1 MGEPVDKQ
9 MNMGAGPVRFMIGIG
24 RIAMAMAMLSVMM
37 FGRYDMIVADRRHR
51 TAVGE
56 GQRQNEQQ
64 RKQPDDQHGRVG
76 CGLSFRRDG
85 SARIL

>member
-1 MGEPVDKQ
+1 
-9 MNMGAGPVRFMIGIG
+9 MGAGSVRFMIGIG
-24 RIAMAMAMLSVMM
+24 RIAVAMAMLRMM
-37 FGRYDMIVADRRHR
+37 RVGRDDMIVADRRHR

-64 RKQPDDQHGRVG
+64 GKQPDDQHGRVG

-85 SARIL
+85 STRIL